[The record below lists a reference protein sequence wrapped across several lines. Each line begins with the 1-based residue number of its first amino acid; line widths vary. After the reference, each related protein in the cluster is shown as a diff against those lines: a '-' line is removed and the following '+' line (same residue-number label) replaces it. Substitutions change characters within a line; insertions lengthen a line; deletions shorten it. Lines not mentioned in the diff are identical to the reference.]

1 MTTRVLTIARAAL
14 LLAGCGA
21 FAQTAALQAA
31 SASGL
36 PVMLRTSANAGHGIS
51 TDKDEALEESAD
63 IYCFLFAQLGIQAA
77 PNP

>member
-1 MTTRVLTIARAAL
+1 
-14 LLAGCGA
+14 
-21 FAQTAALQAA
+21 
-31 SASGL
+31 
-36 PVMLRTSANAGHGIS
+36 MLRTSANAGHGIS

>member
-21 FAQTAALQAA
+21 FAQT
-31 SASGL
+31 ASGL